1 MPKAKTPPK
10 KRPPMKQTPRITAA
24 EKDARVNKIFELLV
38 NGFTRYQ
45 ILQYASSSK
54 PPKKDWNVTTRQIDS
69 YISEATAMLTTEAE
83 YIRPKEFGKAIARL
97 NDLYQRCLK
106 VQDYQRAIAA
116 QRELNALLSLYEP
129 PATQTLRILG
139 IEEKQLA
146 HLVELLSKVDQK
158 PSDLFAALIQEL
170 ASQHASE

>member
-1 MPKAKTPPK
+1 MPKAKTPTK
-10 KRPPMKQTPRITAA
+10 KRPPKKQTPRITAA
-24 EKDARVNKIFELLV
+24 EKDARVNKVFELLV

-69 YISEATAMLTTEAE
+69 YISEATAMIAAEAE
-83 YIRPKEFGKAIARL
+83 YLRPKEIGKALTRM
-97 NDLYQRCLK
+97 NDIYQKSMK

-116 QRELNALLSLYEP
+116 QREINALLSLYEP

-146 HLVELLSKVDQK
+146 QLVELLSKVNQK

-170 ASQHASE
+170 ATEHGN